1 MSENDKFNKQ
11 VKEFT
16 DKLLIV
22 KEGFIELQKE
32 KLVSIRKDVVMVELK
47 DILNKSNDYETLKT
61 NIQEYIKNLSII
73 NKDGE
78 TIEDTNNNDKG

>member
-1 MSENDKFNKQ
+1 MTENDKFNKQ

-16 DKLLIV
+16 DKLLMV

-78 TIEDTNNNDKG
+78 AIEDTNNNDKG